1 MALIGKFTLDKKLK
15 LKGTLT
21 TGYNGIS
28 FDKDGNLSCLEVH
41 TQEPALDDT
50 TSIDDTYQL
59 DDTHE
64 IDDTLGVEN
73 FLEYLFN
80 LTTTD
85 VPITYFS
92 IDNKRVVLN
101 EILENQVL

>member
-1 MALIGKFTLDKKLK
+1 MALIARIYSDNKLK

-21 TGYNGIS
+21 TGYDGIS

-41 TQEPALDDT
+41 TQEPGLDDT
-50 TSIDDTYQL
+50 EMIDDTYQL

-64 IDDTLGVEN
+64 FDDTLGIEN

-80 LTTTD
+80 LATTD

>member
-1 MALIGKFTLDKKLK
+1 MALVGKLTPDYKLK
-15 LKGTLT
+15 LKGSLT
-21 TGYNGIS
+21 TGYDGIS

-41 TQEPALDDT
+41 TQEPGLDDT
-50 TSIDDTYQL
+50 EMIDDTYQL

-64 IDDTLGVEN
+64 FDDTLGIEN

-85 VPITYFS
+85 VDINYFS
-92 IDNKRVVLN
+92 IDGKKILLN
-101 EILENQVL
+101 EILENQTL